1 MINIFLNFLKLFATI
16 YYPIGIYSQIR
27 KLKKQKTDAGISRY
41 YYSFMYT
48 SSLFEMALLFSKFKN
63 LNYKNN
69 FYFSENTYFFI
80 IFLNLFSKFFL
91 ILAKTYYSQ
100 NFQLQFQHNYYLIA
114 ISIFTFMILFPF
126 ISNGIFIVTFLIYSL
141 KFIFDIAKYIPQ
153 IYETFINQKSK
164 SLSYNFVITNLIGT
178 FLKLTFLLNE
188 SNISNIILLFFESIL
203 NTGLLSIMVNYDYPN
218 EIKFYK
224 DKFNNFIK
232 NKYLTAK
239 TFISNLYQNNN
250 NNNDDEEN
258 DNLIERKISEE
269 YEHDFEIV

>member
-48 SSLFEMALLFSKFKN
+48 SCLFEMALLFSKFKN

-69 FYFSENTYFFI
+69 FYFDKNTYFFI

-91 ILAKTYYSQ
+91 ILTKTYYSQ
-100 NFQLQFQHNYYLIA
+100 NFQLQIQHNYYLIA

-126 ISNGIFIVTFLIYSL
+126 ISNGIFIVTFLIYSF

-153 IYETFINQKSK
+153 IYETFIHQKSK

-224 DKFNNFIK
+224 DKIYNGIQTKVSKIKLYITNFSEIDENNEI
-232 NKYLTAK
+232 
-239 TFISNLYQNNN
+239 
-250 NNNDDEEN
+250 EEM
-258 DNLIERKISEE
+258 NLIESDKSEE
-269 YEHDFEIV
+269 FEHDFEIV